1 MKTFF
6 RKSTPVL
13 IVTFL
18 ILLACKNT
26 QVSQVTQDLPRSIPE
41 AEGVT
46 SESIISFLKGIEAG
60 PHEFQSFVY
69 LRHGKIIA
77 EGWWDPYKP
86 ELKHTLYSASKS
98 FTSTAIG
105 FAVTEKRLKVT
116 DKVISFFPEYLP
128 STVSPNLADM
138 EVRDLLFMSAGQS
151 PEPTRTI
158 TANDTNWVK
167 AFLSQPVV
175 NDPGTIFLYN
185 SMATYMLSA
194 IVQKVTGEK
203 VKDYLTPR
211 LFEPLGISDF
221 DWETDPMGINTGGWG
236 LRLRTEDMA
245 KFGQLYLQKGMW
257 KGRQILPS
265 EWIAEATTSKI
276 DQMGGAV
283 KTARDSSDDWLQGY
297 CYQFW
302 RSKNNYGFRADG
314 AFGQYIIVLPEKD
327 AVVAIT
333 AESFQNQKE
342 LDLVWNNLIPGMK
355 DEKLP
360 DNAASDQTLKEMLA
374 GLKLPVKVNDIDSQL
389 KKKISGKTY
398 AFAPN
403 ADNLTSMHFEFKGDV
418 CNVSF
423 SSPDKKYSFEFS
435 RGKYTI
441 NETSRPGPNLLSGE
455 IGYFKGLPPVKVA
468 CSYLWQDENTLELTL
483 RYIESPHTET
493 ITCRYD
499 GDKITVSTRISFLPQ
514 AEPAVVTGR
523 ISN

>member
-1 MKTFF
+1 M
-6 RKSTPVL
+6 PVI

-18 ILLACKNT
+18 ILSACTNT
-26 QVSQVTQDLPRSIPE
+26 QVRKVPSDLPRSIPE

-46 SESIISFLKGIEAG
+46 SESIISFLKAIEG
-60 PHEFQSFVY
+60 RPHEFHSFVY
-69 LRHGKIIA
+69 LRHGKVIS

-98 FTSTAIG
+98 FTSTAVG

-128 STVSPNLADM
+128 SAVSPNLADM
-138 EVRDLLFMSAGQS
+138 EVRDLLFMSAGQV
-151 PEPTRTI
+151 PDPTRTI
-158 TANDTNWVK
+158 TSNDTNWVK
-167 AFLSQPVV
+167 AFLSLPVV
-175 NDPGTIFLYN
+175 NDPGTTFLYN

-211 LFEPLGISDF
+211 LFEPLGITDF

-245 KFGQLYLQKGMW
+245 KFGQFYLQKGMW
-257 KGRQILPS
+257 NGKQILS
-265 EWIAEATTSKI
+265 QEWIAEATTSKI
-276 DQMGGAV
+276 DQMPGADKAV
-283 KTARDSSDDWLQGY
+283 RDSSDWLQGY

-302 RSKNNYGFRADG
+302 RNRNNNGFRGDG
-314 AFGQYIIVLPEKD
+314 AFGQFIIVIPEKD

-333 AESFQNQKE
+333 AESLQTQKE
-342 LDLVWNNLIPGMK
+342 LDLVWKYLVPGMK

-360 DNAASDQTLKEMLA
+360 DNPESAGTLKKMLA
-374 GLKLPVKVNDIDSQL
+374 ELKLPVKVSDIDSQL
-389 KKKISGKTY
+389 NQKISGKT
-398 AFAPN
+398 FVFDPKGF
-403 ADNLTSMHFEFKGDV
+403 DLTAIHFEFKGNI
-418 CNVSF
+418 CSASL
-423 SSPDKKYSFEFS
+423 SSADKKYAFDFS

-455 IGYFKGLPPVKVA
+455 KGYFRGLPPVKVA
-468 CSYLWQDENTLELTL
+468 CSYIWQDENTLELTL

-493 ITCRYD
+493 ITCRFE
-499 GDKITVSTRISFLPQ
+499 GDKITVSAKISFLPQ
-514 AEPAVVTGR
+514 AELIVITGKM
-523 ISN
+523 SD